1 MLIWTDNAIS
11 HITEFIKEARTGTEE
26 IAKEYMNKLVD
37 YVDTLDNMNKIGKNL
52 EYVISNYK
60 LRQLIYKSHRIIYT
74 IQEDDVVIL
83 AVLHTRLDVGNAL
96 KKLKRD
102 IDL

>member
-11 HITEFIKEARTGTEE
+11 HIQEFIKDARTDTEE
-26 IAKEYMNKLVD
+26 TAKAYMNKLVD
-37 YVDTLDNMNKIGKNL
+37 YVDALDNMPKAGKKL
-52 EYVISNYK
+52 EMTANYE

-74 IQEDDVVIL
+74 VKENDIVIL
-83 AVLHTRLDVGNAL
+83 AVLHTRLDMGKAL
-96 KKLKRD
+96 KKMKRD